1 MGSFIKER
9 LIFAYCWTHSTGR
22 CKVCTC
28 CYTFKKCKD
37 FVNSFWKIRRYRHYH
52 KTKAKYPCT
61 LVEFRKGVR
70 PFDAFNERIAKMKE
84 KNGKVDKGNG

>member
-22 CKVCTC
+22 CKDCTC

-37 FVNSFWKIRRYRHYH
+37 FVNSFWKIHRYRHYH
-52 KTKAKYPCT
+52 KTKAKYPTT
-61 LVEFRKGVR
+61 LVEFRKRVN
-70 PFDAFNERIAKMKE
+70 PLFHKKL
-84 KNGKVDKGNG
+84 